1 MLASEHSHQHEP
13 FNQYYQFE
21 IQEHYPDFNMNN
33 ESFQNAAT
41 FASLPF
47 SYYENPSLFVE
58 APQKTFD
65 YETRSH
71 SSHSSHQQIS
81 HDFPPSLLSSA
92 SGPSIASASSST
104 IGSPYSVHAQTVS
117 SQDTWRSHHGL
128 GFDPAIVNHEVFPP
142 EYIGAGIDPELSF
155 ATSDKLHGSFV
166 GECADLSSFQKRSSN
181 FPVTVSSS
189 SLSIPHQVRITAS
202 PEPLSIDS
210 ILDRASA
217 ASAAEH
223 GSANLTRDR
232 PPGPIRRENSSVQ
245 PSGSLFKSPT
255 TPASAQVRVNSP
267 TAHASV
273 HAASYPPTATRM
285 SRTPQQQSNPSSP
298 PTQQHGNH
306 FRTHFFAQSSGSFMP
321 PLESSC
327 SFPPRTNLVAFS
339 SRFPLFPISLRY
351 HDHRTP
357 ANITPS
363 SDPSLIEAPRVSY
376 ADIPASY
383 AEHNTYTA
391 LPTSFNAMSPLASP
405 APSPQSY
412 AQYVTTPFSPS
423 LQYNNL
429 VQLPEYTSRRPSVSS
444 YHSGQSPLSGSFDL
458 DDDNKEK
465 GRCPFPDCGRVFKDL
480 KAHMLT
486 HQLERPEKCPIVNCE
501 YHQKGFARKYD
512 KNRHTLTHYKG
523 TMVCGFCPGSGS
535 PAEKSFNR
543 ADVFKRHLTSVHGV
557 EQAPPNSRK
566 RSPTASTR
574 KLASYCEDA
583 TGKCSTCAATF
594 VNAQDFYEHLDDC
607 VLRVVQQEEP
617 SEAINHHHLANI
629 SQDEEVRETME
640 RNMVKTEESF
650 TSMEDLDEEDDEDE
664 DDDEEEEDSLA
675 LRTKVSRT
683 SGPSRAVRNGGISKP
698 GRPRKLGLTY
708 SKGGVPLIGRGRKKR
723 KDYPPS
729 WGMSADRMQMKKR
742 VLCVY
747 DGQRRLWKDDLMM
760 HNEFEVR
767 MSLPDGKSYVTDLD
781 VETLKRAQAFHNAT
795 EEEKGPWVPEQP
807 AYDLNALMA

>member
-1 MLASEHSHQHEP
+1 MLAFEQSRRHEP
-13 FNQYYQFE
+13 FNQYYQFDA
-21 IQEHYPDFNMNN
+21 QEHYSDLNMND
-33 ESFQNAAT
+33 ESFHNAAT

-58 APQKTFD
+58 ASQKPFD
-65 YETRSH
+65 YEFRSP
-71 SSHSSHQQIS
+71 SSHSSHQQTS
-81 HDFPPSLLSSA
+81 HDCPPSLLSSA
-92 SGPSIASASSST
+92 SGPSVASASSST

-117 SQDTWRSHHGL
+117 SQDTWNSQYGL
-128 GFDPAIVNHEVFPP
+128 GFDPAIVNHEVFAS
-142 EYIGAGIDPELSF
+142 EYVGAGIDPDLSF
-155 ATSDKLHGSFV
+155 AANEKIHGSFV
-166 GECADLSSFQKRSSN
+166 GECADLSSFQKRSSK

-189 SLSIPHQVRITAS
+189 SLSIPHQLRTTAS
-202 PEPLSIDS
+202 PELLTIDS

-217 ASAAEH
+217 ATAAER
-223 GSANLTRDR
+223 GSPNLIRGG
-232 PPGPIRRENSSVQ
+232 PSGPIRKENSLVPPSDSV
-245 PSGSLFKSPT
+245 FKSPT
-255 TPASAQVRVNSP
+255 TPASAHIRGKSP

-273 HAASYPPTATRM
+273 HAASYPPAA
-285 SRTPQQQSNPSSP
+285 SRVHRTQQQPHQSSPSSP
-298 PTQQHGNH
+298 TTQHGNN
-306 FRTHFFAQSSGSFMP
+306 FQTHFFAQSSGSFMP

-327 SFPPRTNLVAFS
+327 SFSPRIDLDAS
-339 SRFPLFPISLRY
+339 LIHSLSFPIFILGQS
-351 HDHRTP
+351 HRPQTDVICLTDP
-357 ANITPS
+357 A
-363 SDPSLIEAPRVSY
+363 LIEAPRVSY
-376 ADIPASY
+376 GDIPASY
-383 AEHNTYTA
+383 TEQNTYPA
-391 LPTSFNAMSPLASP
+391 LPTSYHAMSPSASP
-405 APSPQSY
+405 APSPLNY
-412 AQYVTTPFSPS
+412 AQYSTAPFSPS
-423 LQYNNL
+423 VQYNNL
-429 VQLPEYTSRRPSVSS
+429 VQQPEYMSRRQSVSS
-444 YHSGQSPLSGSFDL
+444 YHSGQSPLSGSVDL
-458 DDDNKEK
+458 DDDNTEK
-465 GRCPFPDCGRVFKDL
+465 GRCPFPECGRVFKDL

-535 PAEKSFNR
+535 AAEKSFNR

-583 TGKCSTCAATF
+583 TGKCSTCVATF

-629 SQDEEVRETME
+629 SQDEEVKETME

-650 TSMEDLDEEDDEDE
+650 TSMEDIEEEEDDEN
-664 DDDEEEEDSLA
+664 DDEEEEESLPF
-675 LRTKVSRT
+675 RTKVSRS

-698 GRPRKLGLTY
+698 GRPRKLGLTH

-747 DGQRRLWKDDLMM
+747 DGERRLWKDDLMM

-807 AYDLNALMA
+807 AFDLNALMA